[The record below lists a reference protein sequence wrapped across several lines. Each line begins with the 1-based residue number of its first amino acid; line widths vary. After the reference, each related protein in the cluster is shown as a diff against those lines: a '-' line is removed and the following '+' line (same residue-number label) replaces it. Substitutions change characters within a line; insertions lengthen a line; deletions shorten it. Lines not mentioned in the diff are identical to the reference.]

1 VLVRNKFDAFLERQR
16 GRFVLLLPAFLA
28 AGMLAYFSLLR
39 EPSLTWA
46 AGACA
51 GCAIATGLVW
61 RHILARAVFLGGSFA
76 VGGFALACLAT
87 GLAPAWPQLPRH
99 AVVVAGRIAA
109 LEVLPA
115 GRRVTLAQPSLDGGA
130 PLARTLRIRLR
141 TTDAQPLNAG
151 DTIQVRALLR
161 PPSAPD
167 IPGGWDTQRDAWF
180 AGLAGYGFAIGPA
193 QLIAPA
199 ATGAWTALR
208 ERIAGRIM
216 AALPGAPGA
225 ISATLL
231 TGLGTAIPPADRAA
245 FQDSGLAHLLAVA
258 GLHIGIVMGLVFYA
272 TRLGLAAWEWAA
284 LTWPTRQMAA
294 VTALAAGG
302 LYLALTGAHVPI
314 LRSFAMASLVTLG
327 VLTGRRAISLR
338 GLALAAFLLL
348 ALSPASVVGVS
359 FQMSFS
365 SVLALI
371 AGYEL
376 ARPVL
381 ARIGAQAWW
390 RRLALHTAGLGLTSA
405 LAGTASLPFA
415 AYHFGRATLYY
426 VPANMLAV
434 PITAL
439 WVMPWGLAALALM
452 PFGLEGLAL
461 APMGWGVRAL
471 LAIAHRVAAWPASV
485 TDMPQAPA
493 WSLGLVAMGLVWG
506 GLWRGR
512 LRLAGVLPLAV
523 GLAAPWF
530 MTPPDVLVTPQAEL
544 IALHLGTRVFVHTR
558 RAATGFQ
565 AEAPTRL
572 WGTRVARPFDSEPG
586 FGCTQAGC
594 RATFGGRTVQFVS
607 EANGVDCS
615 AALIVSPLWLH
626 APCDGTAVID
636 ASLVAEGAAVAWV
649 GATGTRIRTDFAMRG
664 ARPWV
669 IRARPKLP
677 MAAVE

>member
-1 VLVRNKFDAFLERQR
+1 VQVRNKFDAFLERQR
-16 GRFVLLLPAFLA
+16 GRFVLFLPAFLA
-28 AGMLAYFSLLR
+28 AGMLAYFSLVR
-39 EPSLTWA
+39 EPSLVWA
-46 AGACA
+46 TAACA
-51 GCAIATGLVW
+51 GCAIATGLAW
-61 RHILARAVFLGGSFA
+61 RHILARAICLAAGFA

-87 GLAPAWPQLPRH
+87 NLAPAWPPLPRH
-99 AVVVAGRIAA
+99 AVVIVGRITA

-115 GRRVTLAQPSLDGGA
+115 GRRVTLAHPSLDGAA
-130 PLARTLRIRLR
+130 PLARALRIRLR
-141 TTDAQPLNAG
+141 TKDPQPLVAG

-161 PPSAPD
+161 QPSPPE

-193 QLIAPA
+193 QRLAPA
-199 ATGAWTALR
+199 GTGAWTALR

-225 ISATLL
+225 IAATLL
-231 TGLGTAIPPADRAA
+231 TGLGTAIPPADRTA

-258 GLHIGIVMGLVFYA
+258 GLHIGIVMGLVFFA

-284 LTWPTRQMAA
+284 LTWPTRQVAA
-294 VTALAAGG
+294 LSALAAGG

-314 LRSFAMASLVTLG
+314 VRSFAMACLVALG
-327 VLTGRRAISLR
+327 VLTGRRSISLR

-348 ALSPASVVGVS
+348 VMSPASVVGVS

-376 ARPVL
+376 ARPAL
-381 ARIGAQAWW
+381 ARIGASAWW

-426 VPANMLAV
+426 VPANMVAV
-434 PITAL
+434 PITAF

-452 PFGLEGLAL
+452 PAGLERLAL
-461 APMGWGVRAL
+461 APMGLGVRAL
-471 LAIAHRVAAWPASV
+471 LAIAHGVAAWPASV
-485 TDMPQAPA
+485 TDLPQAPA
-493 WSLGLVAMGLVWG
+493 WSLGLVAVGLVWA

-512 LRLAGVLPLAV
+512 LRLGGLLPLAV

-530 MTPPDVLVTPQAEL
+530 IAPPDVLVTRQAQV
-544 IALHLGTRVFVHTR
+544 IALRLGGQVFVQAR
-558 RAATGFQ
+558 RGAMGFG
-565 AEAPTRL
+565 AEAPGRL
-572 WGTRVARPFDSEPG
+572 WGTRLAAPFDGEAA
-586 FGCTQAGC
+586 FGCTAAGC
-594 RATFGGRTVQFVS
+594 RATIGGRQVQILR

-615 AALIVSPLWLH
+615 AALIVTPLWLH
-626 APCDGTAVID
+626 APCDRAGVID
-636 ASLVAEGAAVAWV
+636 ASVVADGAALAWV
-649 GATGTRIRTDFAMRG
+649 GATGTAIRTDLAVRG

-669 IRARPKLP
+669 IRTRPRLP